1 MEITKLKN
9 TTAGKKNLLDG
20 LNSRMEM
27 TEDRSDEL
35 EDRSIEFTQS
45 KQQTDR
51 KQTKK
56 ITELQNSV
64 RQ

>member
-1 MEITKLKN
+1 M
-9 TTAGKKNLLDG
+9 LDG
-20 LNSRMEM
+20 LSSRMEM
-27 TEDRSDEL
+27 TEDRSDEP